1 MRKFLGILQLTTLLL
16 AAFLFL
22 AAPSAQAQAAPSA
35 APSAAP
41 APGLPKDTILL
52 TLVLHHD
59 QTKTFAAIKQ
69 QEKDTGFDKAFPPP
83 GVEIVSWN
91 IVMGEGQEIVVKLP
105 PDKLRELL
113 GVIERC
119 TYGVYKSDW
128 YITYDYKDI
137 RAAMVAKAAAAAAA
151 APTAPTKP

>member
-1 MRKFLGILQLTTLLL
+1 MRKLFGVLQLTTLL
-16 AAFLFL
+16 FTTFIFWG
-22 AAPSAQAQAAPSA
+22 AAPAPAQA

-52 TLVLHHD
+52 TLILHHD

-69 QEKDTGFDKAFPPP
+69 QEKDTGFLKAFPPA
-83 GVEIVSWN
+83 GVDVVSWN
-91 IVMGEGQEIVVKLP
+91 IVMGEGQEVVLKLP

-119 TYGVYKSDW
+119 TYGVYKSEW
-128 YITYDYKDI
+128 YITYDYKAI
-137 RAAMVAKAAAAAAA
+137 WEANKAKADAAEAA
-151 APTAPTKP
+151 APAKQ

>member
-1 MRKFLGILQLTTLLL
+1 MRNSIGILPFTALLL
-16 AAFLFL
+16 APILWL
-22 AAPSAQAQAAPSA
+22 SAPAAQAQTAAA
-35 APSAAP
+35 AVA

-52 TLVLHHD
+52 TLILHHD

-69 QEKDTGFDKAFPPP
+69 QEKDTNFAKLFPPP

-91 IVMGEGQEIVVKLP
+91 IVMGVGQEIVLRLP

-119 TYGVYKSDW
+119 TYGVYKSEW
-128 YITYDYKDI
+128 YITYDYKQI
-137 RAAMVAKAAAAAAA
+137 WEANKAKDAAAA
-151 APTAPTKP
+151 APAPK